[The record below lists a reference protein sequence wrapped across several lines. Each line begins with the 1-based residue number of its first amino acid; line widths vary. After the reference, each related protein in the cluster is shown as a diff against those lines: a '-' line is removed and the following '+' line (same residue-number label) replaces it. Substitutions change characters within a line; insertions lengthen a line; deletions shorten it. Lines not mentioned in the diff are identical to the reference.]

1 VSARSRQVAG
11 RLSLA
16 WLGGLAEGRFGLVG
30 RARLNAAL
38 ARRTRVAF
46 QDLGPAFIKLGQMI
60 SVRPDLV
67 PAEWVF
73 EMERLQ
79 DSVPAVPA
87 EAIRRVIVG
96 EFGAQP
102 EDLFAEWDDV
112 PIASASIAQVHRA
125 RLREACRPVV
135 GKTLP
140 AGSVVAVKVVKPGAE
155 ASILADID
163 AARSGVKR
171 LSRIRSV
178 RRFNLPGLLDEFA
191 STLCSECELRN
202 EARVADRLAFDLR
215 DDPLVIIPRVV
226 WPFSTRRVMTTE
238 FVEGWRLSEI
248 TAAEREGIDG
258 YGLALHGAEVFMRQ
272 VLQLGRFH
280 ADLHPA
286 NTFVTPDGRI
296 CYLDFGIVGRTEPS
310 QRTAIAQVLAAT
322 VYGDADRAIRYSA
335 ELGLVVPNSARQRV
349 VGRIDELMQRTLKTP
364 PRDIRSFAIG
374 FLGVM
379 NDERVEVPVGYGLLI
394 KALVTVE
401 GVARKIYPDI
411 DIVDAAKPYAT
422 KLVASQLARPEVLAE
437 RLPNAVRAAMRELVG

>member
-1 VSARSRQVAG
+1 M
-11 RLSLA
+11 
-16 WLGGLAEGRFGLVG
+16 
-30 RARLNAAL
+30 
-38 ARRTRVAF
+38 RVAF

-87 EAIRRVIVG
+87 EAIRRVVRA
-96 EFGAQP
+96 EFGAEP
-102 EDLFAEWDDV
+102 EELFAEWDDTPV
-112 PIASASIAQVHRA
+112 ASASIAQVHRA
-125 RLREACRPVV
+125 RLRDAYRPVV
-135 GKTLP
+135 GAVLP
-140 AGSVVAVKVVKPGAE
+140 AGTSVAVKVVKPGAE
-155 ASILADID
+155 NAILADIE
-163 AARSGVKR
+163 AARGAVSR
-171 LSRIRSV
+171 LSGFGRL

-215 DDPLVIIPRVV
+215 DDPLVVIPRVV
-226 WPFSTRRVMTTE
+226 WPFSTRLVMTTE

-248 TAAEREGIDG
+248 TEAERAGIDG

-272 VLQLGRFH
+272 VLVLGRFH

-286 NTFVTPDGRI
+286 NTFVTPDNRI
-296 CYLDFGIVGRTEPS
+296 CYLDFGIMGRTEPG

-322 VYGDADRAIRYSA
+322 VYGDADRAIKYSA
-335 ELGLVVPNSARQRV
+335 ELGLVVPDAARERV
-349 VGRIDELMQRTLKTP
+349 VARVDEVMRRTLKTP
-364 PRDIRSFAIG
+364 PRDIRGFAIG
-374 FLGVM
+374 FLTVM

-411 DIVDAAKPYAT
+411 DIVEAAKPYAT
-422 KLVASQLARPEVLAE
+422 RLVASELARPEILAE
-437 RLPNAVRAAMRELVG
+437 RLPRAVRAALRELVG

>member
-11 RLSLA
+11 RLTRA
-16 WLGGLAEGRFGLVG
+16 WLGGLAEGRFGLAG

-38 ARRTRVAF
+38 AQHTRVAF

-79 DSVPAVPA
+79 DNVPAVPA
-87 EAIRRVIVG
+87 EAIRRVIRS
-96 EFGAQP
+96 EFGAEP
-102 EDLFAEWDDV
+102 EELFAEWDDQ

-125 RLREACRPVV
+125 RLRDAYRPVV
-135 GKTLP
+135 GATLP
-140 AGSVVAVKVVKPGAE
+140 AGAAVAVKVVKPGAE
-155 ASILADID
+155 ASILADIE
-163 AARSGVKR
+163 AARAGVTR
-171 LSRIRSV
+171 LSRIGRLQ
-178 RRFNLPGLLDEFA
+178 RFNLPGLLDEFA
-191 STLCSECELRN
+191 TTLCSECELRN

-215 DDPLVIIPRVV
+215 DDPLVVIPRVV

-248 TAAEREGIDG
+248 TEAEREGIDG
-258 YGLALHGAEVFMRQ
+258 YGLAMHGAEVFMRQ
-272 VLQLGRFH
+272 VLVLGRFH

-286 NTFVTPDGRI
+286 NTFVTPDNRI
-296 CYLDFGIVGRTEPS
+296 CYLDFGIVGTTEPS

-322 VYGDADRAIRYSA
+322 VYGDADRAIKYSA
-335 ELGLVVPNSARQRV
+335 ELGLVVSDEAREQV
-349 VGRIDELMQRTLKTP
+349 VARIDQLMRRTLATP
-364 PRDIRSFAIG
+364 PRDVRSFAIG
-374 FLGVM
+374 FLGIM

-401 GVARKIYPDI
+401 GVARKIYPGI
-411 DIVDAAKPYAT
+411 DIVEAAKPYAT
-422 KLVASQLARPEVLAE
+422 RLVAQQLARPEVLYQ
-437 RLPNAVRAAMRELVG
+437 RLPDAIRAAMRELIG